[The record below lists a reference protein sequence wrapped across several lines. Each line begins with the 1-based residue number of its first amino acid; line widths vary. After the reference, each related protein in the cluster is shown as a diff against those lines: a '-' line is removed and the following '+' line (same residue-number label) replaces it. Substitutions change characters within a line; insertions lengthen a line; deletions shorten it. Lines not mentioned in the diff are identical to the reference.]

1 MPNALGPVAAFGAS
15 VTWAYS
21 TARYARVSRD
31 VGSARVNF
39 ARVLVALPVFGIA
52 QLLLRG
58 PRVQD
63 GVTGARA
70 AWLLVSVV
78 SSYALA
84 DSVFLTAA
92 RRVGVTTALSIASTY
107 PLWAALWGML
117 LAGEPLGWQRASGT
131 CLAVG
136 GVVWLVQLASARG
149 DGTKAVV
156 QRDRVGLMLALATSL
171 LWAANSISVK
181 RGSEGLSI
189 LQVNSIRYAMALAL
203 LSPQALRKPAP
214 GLTAAP
220 SGGWLPVLPAILADA
235 VLGSTC
241 YVYGLSHTDLAV
253 GATLSSLAPL
263 LSVPVAVVLGE
274 ERWNARRFAAV
285 LLTVGGVI
293 VLVSSR
299 GS

>member
-1 MPNALGPVAAFGAS
+1 MPDALGSFAAFGAS
-15 VTWAYS
+15 MTWAYS

-31 VGSARVNF
+31 VGSVRVNF
-39 ARVLVALPVFGIA
+39 ARALVALPVFASG

-58 PRVQD
+58 PRVLD
-63 GVTGARA
+63 GVTSAQA
-70 AWLLVSVV
+70 AWLLLSVI

-107 PLWAALWGML
+107 PLWAALWGAL
-117 LAGEPLGWQRASGT
+117 LAGESLGWQRAAGI

-149 DGTKAVV
+149 DGAKALV
-156 QRDRVGLMLALATSL
+156 QRDRVGLLLALATSI

-181 RGSEGLSI
+181 RGSDGLDVW
-189 LQVNSIRYAMALAL
+189 QVNTIRYTMALAL
-203 LSPQALRKPAP
+203 LTPQVLRKAKG
-214 GLTAAP
+214 GLRAAP
-220 SGGWLPVLPAILADA
+220 SGGWLPVLPTILADA
-235 VLGSTC
+235 VVGSSC

-274 ERWNARRFAAV
+274 ERWSARRFAAV
-285 LLTVGGVI
+285 LLTVTGVI

>member
-1 MPNALGPVAAFGAS
+1 MPDALGPAAAFGAS
-15 VTWAYS
+15 VTWAYA

-39 ARVLVALPVFGIA
+39 ARATVALPVFGLGE
-52 QLLLRG
+52 LLLHG

-63 GVTGARA
+63 GISSVRV
-70 AWLLVSVV
+70 AWLLLSVI

-107 PLWAALWGML
+107 PLWAALWAVL
-117 LAGEPLGWQRASGT
+117 FAGEPFGWQRAAGT

-136 GVVWLVQLASARG
+136 GVVWLVQLASPPSGATRPERR
-149 DGTKAVV
+149 DG
-156 QRDRVGLMLALATSL
+156 VGLLLALGTSL
-171 LWAANSISVK
+171 FWAANSVSVK
-181 RGSEGLSI
+181 RGSAGLGVW
-189 LQVNSIRYAMALAL
+189 QVNTIRYAMALLL
-203 LSPQALRKPAP
+203 LSPLALRAP
-214 GLTAAP
+214 TRGLTAAP

-235 VLGSTC
+235 VLGSTF

-263 LSVPVAVVLGE
+263 LSVPVAVALGE
-274 ERWNARRFAAV
+274 ERWSLPRFAAV
-285 LLTVGGVI
+285 LVTVTGVAA
-293 VLVSSR
+293 LVASR